1 MKFLDQAK
9 IYARSGHGGPGAVSF
24 RREAHV
30 PFGGPDGGN
39 GGSGGNIVALAV
51 NGLNTLIDYRY
62 QQHFKAESGR
72 PGAGRDRSGASGKD
86 VIIRLPLGTQILSD
100 DQKRQTYDNFGHE
113 GVNSSFSSSQGAADA
128 FSDIFGDIFSDI
140 FGGSSGGRT
149 SSRGADLSYNLEVTL
164 EEAVFGKSLNIEIP
178 SKERC
183 GGLWNRCSYC
193 GGAGVIRQQ
202 QGFFS
207 MQQTCP
213 HCRGEGEI
221 HDKNCSKCNGS
232 GFTSNNKKLSVKIPA
247 GVDDGDRIRLSGE
260 GELGRGGNRGDLYI
274 SINVKEHSIFER
286 DGRHLYCEVPLDF
299 VDAALGGSIEVPTLV
314 GKAKIK
320 IPSGTQSH
328 KIFRLNGKGIKP
340 LRGGSVG
347 DILVRVIVE
356 VPVNLNAEQKNLLNK
371 FKENMSHENN
381 SPLMSSW
388 LNSAKAFFKNL

>member
-1 MKFLDQAK
+1 MSKRDYYDVLGVNKSASKDELKKSYRKLAMKYHPDRNPDDKQASEK
-9 IYARSGHGGPGAVSF
+9 FKELS
-24 RREAHV
+24 EA
-30 PFGGPDGGN
+30 
-39 GGSGGNIVALAV
+39 
-51 NGLNTLIDYRY
+51 Y
-62 QQHFKAESGR
+62 E
-72 PGAGRDRSGASGKD
+72 
-86 VIIRLPLGTQILSD
+86 ILSD
-100 DQKRQTYDNFGHE
+100 DQKRQAYDNFGHE

-140 FGGSSGGRT
+140 FGGGSG
-149 SSRGADLSYNLEVTL
+149 SRASTRGSDLSYNLEISL

-178 SKERC
+178 TKERC
-183 GGLWNRCSYC
+183 NGLWNRCSFC

-213 HCRGEGEI
+213 HCRGDGEV
-221 HDKNCSKCNGS
+221 HDSNCSICNGL
-232 GFTSNNKKLSVKIPA
+232 GYINKNKKLSVKIPS

-274 SINVKEHSIFER
+274 SINVIKHEIFER

-340 LRGGSVG
+340 LRGGGVG

-356 VPVNLNAEQKNLLNK
+356 VPVNLNSKQKDLLND
-371 FKENMSHENN
+371 FKANMSYKEN

-388 LNSAKAFFKNL
+388 INSAKEFFKNL